1 MCQRGW
7 NDTADLIV
15 LKLCVN
21 ESYLYVSL
29 KKKHHTL
36 SVRMDLSKYLQL
48 LFHYPNTSK
57 DISYIGHNFYHNQL
71 IGTPV
76 AWSS

>member
-57 DISYIGHNFYHNQL
+57 DISYRSQFLSQPTDWYTSGL
-71 IGTPV
+71 V
-76 AWSS
+76 

>member
-1 MCQRGW
+1 MGW
-7 NDTADLIV
+7 NDTADLTV
-15 LKLCVN
+15 LKLCVH

-36 SVRMDLSKYLQL
+36 SVRMDWSKYVQL

-57 DISYIGHNFYHNQL
+57 DIPIGHNFYHNQL
-71 IGTPV
+71 IGTSL